1 MRALWTAATGMHAQQ
16 LTLDVISNNLANV
29 QTAGFKRSRVDFQD
43 LVYEVLNAPG
53 AASAQGQEVPSG
65 FQVGHG
71 SRAVATQRLFVKG
84 DLQQTGNPL
93 DLAIEGDGFFQIQL
107 PSGDIGYTRSGA
119 FKKNSQGQ
127 LVTSDG
133 FLVQPQITIPASALS
148 VSVGVDGTVSV
159 LQAGQSQPQTV
170 GSIELVRFINPAGLQ
185 SQGRNLFL
193 PTQASGD
200 ATPGT
205 PGNDG
210 LGTLLQGFVEGSNVN
225 VVEEMVG
232 MIVTQRAY
240 EINSRAIR
248 TADEMMQ
255 TANNLVRA

>member
-43 LVYEVLNAPG
+43 LVYEVLQAPG

-84 DLQQTGNPL
+84 DLQQTGNAL
-93 DLAIEGDGFFQIQL
+93 DLAIEGDGFFQVQL
-107 PSGDIGYTRSGA
+107 PNGDTGYTRSGA

-133 FLVQPQITIPASALS
+133 FVVQPQITIPPTALS

-159 LQAGQSQPQTV
+159 LQAGQAQPQTV

-185 SQGRNLFL
+185 SQGRNLFI

-205 PGNDG
+205 PGSDG

-255 TANNLVRA
+255 TANNLVRV

>member
-1 MRALWTAATGMHAQQ
+1 MRALWTAASGMQAQQ
-16 LTLDVISNNLANV
+16 LTLDVVANNLANV

-43 LVYEVLNAPG
+43 LVYETLQAPG
-53 AASAQGQEVPSG
+53 AASAQGQEIPSG

-71 SRAVATQRLFVKG
+71 SRAVATQRLFIKG
-84 DLQQTGNPL
+84 DLQQTGNAL
-93 DLAIEGDGFFQIQL
+93 DMAIEGDGFFQINL
-107 PSGDIGYTRSGA
+107 PSGETGYTRAGT

-133 FLVQPQITIPASALS
+133 FTLQPQISIPQNATN
-148 VSVGVDGTVSV
+148 VVIGVDGIVSV
-159 LQAGQSQPQTV
+159 TIAGQSQPQQV
-170 GSIELVRFINPAGLQ
+170 GTIELTRFINPAGLQ

-200 ATPGT
+200 AITGSPGR
-205 PGNDG
+205 DG
-210 LGTLLQGFVEGSNVN
+210 FGTLIQGFVEGSNVN

-232 MIVTQRAY
+232 LITSQRAY
-240 EINSRAIR
+240 EINSRAIH

-255 TANNLVRA
+255 TANNLIRG

>member
-43 LVYEVLNAPG
+43 LVYEILQAPG
-53 AASAQGQEVPSG
+53 ASSAQGQEVPSG

-84 DLQQTGNPL
+84 DLQQTGNLL

-107 PSGDIGYTRSGA
+107 PSGDTGYTRSGA

-133 FLVQPQITIPASALS
+133 FTVQPQITIPPTAIS

-159 LQAGQSQPQTV
+159 VQAGQSQPQTV
-170 GSIELVRFINPAGLQ
+170 GTIELVRFINPAGLQ

-205 PGNDG
+205 PGSDG

-232 MIVTQRAY
+232 MIITQRAY

-255 TANNLVRA
+255 TANNLVRV

>member
-1 MRALWTAATGMHAQQ
+1 MRALWTAATGMQAQQ
-16 LTLDVISNNLANV
+16 LTLDVVANNLANV

-43 LVYEVLNAPG
+43 LVYETLQAPG
-53 AASAQGQEVPSG
+53 AASAQGQEIPSG

-71 SRAVATQRLFVKG
+71 SRAMATQRLFVKG
-84 DLQQTGNPL
+84 DLQQTGNVL
-93 DLAIEGDGFFQIQL
+93 DLAIEGEGFFQIQQ
-107 PSGDIGYTRSGA
+107 PSGEIAYTRSGA

-133 FLVQPQITIPASALS
+133 FSLEPTITIPQNALS
-148 VSVGVDGTVSV
+148 ITVGVDGTVSV
-159 LQAGQSQPQTV
+159 TQPGQAQPQQV
-170 GSIELVRFINPAGLQ
+170 GTIQLVRFINPAGLE
-185 SQGRNLFL
+185 SQGRNLFV
-193 PTQASGD
+193 PTQSSGD

-205 PGNDG
+205 PGQDG

-232 MIVTQRAY
+232 LITSQRAY

-255 TANNLVRA
+255 TANNLVRV

>member
-1 MRALWTAATGMHAQQ
+1 MHAQQ
-16 LTLDVISNNLANV
+16 QTLDVISNNLANV

-43 LVYEVLNAPG
+43 LVYEVLQAPG
-53 AASAQGQEVPSG
+53 ASSAQGQEVPSG

-71 SRAVATQRLFVKG
+71 SRAVATQRLFIKG
-84 DLQQTGNPL
+84 DLQQTSNIL
-93 DLAIEGDGFFQIQL
+93 DLAIEGDGFFQVQL
-107 PSGDIGYTRSGA
+107 PSGDTAYTRAGA

-133 FLVQPQITIPASALS
+133 FEVQPEITIPQNALS
-148 VSVGVDGTVSV
+148 VTVGVDGTVSV
-159 LQAGQSQPQTV
+159 MQPGQAQPQTI
-170 GSIELVRFINPAGLQ
+170 GTLELVRFVNPAGLQ
-185 SQGRNLFL
+185 SQGRNLFV

-200 ATPGT
+200 AIPGT
-205 PGNDG
+205 PGRDG
-210 LGTLLQGFVEGSNVN
+210 LGTLLQGFIESSNVN

-255 TANNLVRA
+255 TANNLVRV

>member
-16 LTLDVISNNLANV
+16 VTLDVISNNLANV

-43 LVYEVLNAPG
+43 LVYEILQAPG
-53 AASAQGQEVPSG
+53 ATSAQGQEVPSG

-71 SRAVATQRLFVKG
+71 SRAVATQRLFIKG
-84 DLQQTGNPL
+84 DLQQTGNSL
-93 DLAIEGDGFFQIQL
+93 DLAIEGDGFFQVQL
-107 PSGDIGYTRSGA
+107 PSGDIGYTRAGA

-127 LVTSDG
+127 MVTSDG
-133 FLVQPQITIPASALS
+133 FAVQPQITIPQSATS
-148 VSVGVDGTVSV
+148 VTIGVDGTVSV
-159 LQAGQSQPQTV
+159 MQAGQAQPQTV
-170 GSIELVRFINPAGLQ
+170 GTIELVRFINPAGLE

-205 PGNDG
+205 PGRDG
-210 LGTLLQGFVEGSNVN
+210 IGTLLQGFVEGSNVN

-255 TANNLVRA
+255 TANNLVRV

>member
-1 MRALWTAATGMHAQQ
+1 MRALWTASTGMHAQQ
-16 LTLDVISNNLANV
+16 VTLDVISNNLANV

-43 LVYEVLNAPG
+43 LVYEILQAPG
-53 AASAQGQEVPSG
+53 ATSAQGQEVPSG

-71 SRAVATQRLFVKG
+71 SRAVATQRLFIKG
-84 DLQQTGNPL
+84 DLQQTGNSL
-93 DLAIEGDGFFQIQL
+93 DLAIEGDGFFQVEL
-107 PSGDIGYTRSGA
+107 PSGDIGYTRAGA

-127 LVTSDG
+127 MVTSDG
-133 FLVQPQITIPASALS
+133 FAVQPQITIPQSATS
-148 VSVGVDGTVSV
+148 VTIGVDGTVSV
-159 LQAGQSQPQTV
+159 VQAGQAQPQTV
-170 GSIELVRFINPAGLQ
+170 GTIELVRFINPAGLE

-205 PGNDG
+205 PGRDG
-210 LGTLLQGFVEGSNVN
+210 IGTLLQGFVEGSNVN

-255 TANNLVRA
+255 TANNLVRV

>member
-1 MRALWTAATGMHAQQ
+1 MRALWTAATGMQAQQ
-16 LTLDVISNNLANV
+16 MTLDVVTNNLANV

-43 LVYEVLNAPG
+43 LVYETLQAPG
-53 AASAQGQEVPSG
+53 AASAQGQEIPSG
-65 FQVGHG
+65 YQVGHG
-71 SRAVATQRLFVKG
+71 SRAVATQRLFVEG

-93 DLAIEGDGFFQIQL
+93 DMAIEGEGFFQVQT
-107 PSGDIGYTRSGA
+107 PSGDTAYTRAGT

-133 FLVQPQITIPASALS
+133 FTVEPAITIPQDALS
-148 VSVGVDGTVSV
+148 VTVGVDGTVSV
-159 LQAGQSQPQTV
+159 TQPGQAQPQQV
-170 GSIELVRFINPAGLQ
+170 GNIQLVRFINPAGLE
-185 SQGRNLFL
+185 SQGRNLFV

-200 ATPGT
+200 PVPGT
-205 PGNDG
+205 PGQDG
-210 LGTLLQGFVEGSNVN
+210 LGTLLQGFVESSNVN

-232 MIVTQRAY
+232 LITSERAY
-240 EINSRAIR
+240 EINSKAIK

>member
-1 MRALWTAATGMHAQQ
+1 MHAQQ

-43 LVYEVLNAPG
+43 LVYEILQAPG
-53 AASAQGQEVPSG
+53 ASSAQGQEVPSG

-84 DLQQTGNPL
+84 DLQQTGNLL
-93 DLAIEGDGFFQIQL
+93 DLAIEGDGFFQVQL
-107 PSGDIGYTRSGA
+107 PSGDTGYTRSGA

-133 FLVQPQITIPASALS
+133 FTVQPQITIPPNAIS

-159 LQAGQSQPQTV
+159 VQAGQSQPQTV
-170 GSIELVRFINPAGLQ
+170 GTIELVRFINPAGLQ

-205 PGNDG
+205 PGSDG

-255 TANNLVRA
+255 TANNLVRV

>member
-1 MRALWTAATGMHAQQ
+1 MRALWTAATGMQAQQ

-43 LVYEVLNAPG
+43 LVYEILQAPG
-53 AASAQGQEVPSG
+53 AASAQGQEVPTG

-84 DLQQTGNPL
+84 DLQQTGNTF
-93 DLAIEGDGFFQIQL
+93 DLAIEGDGFFQITQQN
-107 PSGDIGYTRSGA
+107 GDLAYSRAGT
-119 FKKNSQGQ
+119 FKKDSTGR

-133 FLVQPQITIPASALS
+133 FALQPQITIPQNATA
-148 VSVGVDGTVSV
+148 VTVGVDGIVSASI
-159 LQAGQSQPQTV
+159 AGQTAPQQLGT
-170 GSIELVRFINPAGLQ
+170 IQLARFANPGGLE
-185 SQGRNLFL
+185 SLGRNLFV
-193 PTQASGD
+193 PTQSSGS

-205 PGNDG
+205 PGADG
-210 LGTLLQGFVEGSNVN
+210 IGTLLQGFVEGSNVN

-232 MIVTQRAY
+232 LIVSQRAY

-255 TANNLVRA
+255 TANNLVRE

>member
-93 DLAIEGDGFFQIQL
+93 DLAIEGDGFFQVQL
-107 PSGDIGYTRSGA
+107 PSGDTGYTRSGA

-133 FLVQPQITIPASALS
+133 FVVQPQITIPPDALS
-148 VSVGVDGTVSV
+148 VSVGVDGIVSV
-159 LQAGQSQPQTV
+159 LQAGQAQPQVV
-170 GSIELVRFINPAGLQ
+170 GTIELVRFINPAGLQ
-185 SQGRNLFL
+185 SQGRNLFI

-255 TANNLVRA
+255 TANNLVRV

>member
-16 LTLDVISNNLANV
+16 LTLDVIANNLANV

-43 LVYEVLNAPG
+43 LVYETLQAPG
-53 AASAQGQEVPSG
+53 AAAAQGQEIPSG

-71 SRAVATQRLFVKG
+71 SRAVATQRLFIKG
-84 DLQQTGNPL
+84 DLQQTGNSL
-93 DLAIEGDGFFQIQL
+93 DLAIEGEGFFQVQL
-107 PSGDIGYTRSGA
+107 PGGETAYTRAGA
-119 FKKNSQGQ
+119 FKKNSEGR
-127 LVTSDG
+127 LVTAEG
-133 FLVQPQITIPASALS
+133 FTLQPPITIPADAIS
-148 VSVGVDGTVSV
+148 VTVGVDGTVSV
-159 LQAGQSQPQTV
+159 TQAGQTQPQQV
-170 GSIELVRFINPAGLQ
+170 GTIELVRFVNPAGLS

-200 ATPGT
+200 AVPGT
-205 PGNDG
+205 PGQDG
-210 LGTLLQGFVEGSNVN
+210 LGTLLQGFIESSNVN

-232 MIVTQRAY
+232 LITSQRAY

-255 TANNLVRA
+255 TANNLIRG

>member
-1 MRALWTAATGMHAQQ
+1 MHAQQ

-43 LVYEVLNAPG
+43 LVYEILQAPG
-53 AASAQGQEVPSG
+53 APSAQGQEVPSG

-71 SRAVATQRLFVKG
+71 SRAVATQRLFIKG
-84 DLQQTGNPL
+84 DLQQTSNAL
-93 DLAIEGDGFFQIQL
+93 DLAIEGDGFFQVQL
-107 PSGDIGYTRSGA
+107 PSGDTAYTRAGA

-133 FLVQPQITIPASALS
+133 FTVQPQITIPQDAIS
-148 VSVGVDGTVSV
+148 VSIGVDGTVSV
-159 LQAGQSQPQTV
+159 VQAGQAQPQTV
-170 GSIELVRFINPAGLQ
+170 GAIELVRFINPAGLQ

-193 PTQASGD
+193 PSQASGD
-200 ATPGT
+200 AVPGT
-205 PGNDG
+205 PGRDG
-210 LGTLLQGFVEGSNVN
+210 LGTLLQGFVESANVN

-232 MIVTQRAY
+232 MIITQRAY

-255 TANNLVRA
+255 TANNLVRV

>member
-16 LTLDVISNNLANV
+16 LTLDVVANNLANV
-29 QTAGFKRSRVDFQD
+29 QTSGFKRSRVDFQD
-43 LVYEVLNAPG
+43 LVYETLQAPG
-53 AASAQGQEVPSG
+53 ASSAQGQEIPSG

-71 SRAVATQRLFVKG
+71 SRAVATQRLFIKG
-84 DLQQTGNPL
+84 DLQQTGNVL
-93 DLAIEGDGFFQIQL
+93 DLAIEGDGFFQINL
-107 PSGDIGYTRSGA
+107 PSGETAYSRAGA

-127 LVTSDG
+127 LVSSDG
-133 FLVQPQITIPASALS
+133 FLLQPQITIPQNATN
-148 VSVGVDGTVSV
+148 VVVGVDGTVSV
-159 LQAGQSQPQTV
+159 TVAGQAQPQQV
-170 GSIELVRFINPAGLQ
+170 GTLELVRFINPAGLQ

-200 ATPGT
+200 AIPGT
-205 PGNDG
+205 PGQDG

-232 MIVTQRAY
+232 LIVSQRAY

-255 TANNLVRA
+255 TANNLIRG

>member
-1 MRALWTAATGMHAQQ
+1 MRALWTAATGMQAQQ
-16 LTLDVISNNLANV
+16 LTLDTVANNLANV

-43 LVYEVLNAPG
+43 LVYETLQAPG
-53 AASAQGQEVPSG
+53 APSAQGQEIPTG

-84 DLQQTGNPL
+84 DLQQTGNIF
-93 DLAIEGDGFFQIQL
+93 DMAIEGEGFFQVQQA
-107 PSGDIGYTRSGA
+107 SGETAYTRAGT
-119 FKKNSQGQ
+119 FKKDSTGQ

-133 FLVQPQITIPASALS
+133 FPLEPQITIPQNALS
-148 VSVGVDGTVSV
+148 VTVGVDGTVSAT
-159 LQAGQSQPQTV
+159 LPGQAQPQQV
-170 GSIELVRFINPAGLQ
+170 GSIQLVRFINPGGLQ
-185 SQGRNLFL
+185 GQGRNLFL

-200 ATPGT
+200 ASPGT
-205 PGNDG
+205 PGQDG

-232 MIVTQRAY
+232 LITTQRAY

-255 TANNLVRA
+255 TANNLVRV

>member
-1 MRALWTAATGMHAQQ
+1 MHAQQ

-43 LVYEVLNAPG
+43 LVYEVLQAPG

-84 DLQQTGNPL
+84 DLQQTGNAL
-93 DLAIEGDGFFQIQL
+93 DLAIEGDGFFQVQL
-107 PSGDIGYTRSGA
+107 PSGDTGYTRSGA

-133 FLVQPQITIPASALS
+133 FLVQPQITIPPTALS
-148 VSVGVDGTVSV
+148 ISVGVDGTVSV
-159 LQAGQSQPQTV
+159 FQGGQAQPQTV

-185 SQGRNLFL
+185 SQGRNLFI

-205 PGNDG
+205 PGSDG

-255 TANNLVRA
+255 TANNLVRV

>member
-1 MRALWTAATGMHAQQ
+1 MHAQQ

-43 LVYEVLNAPG
+43 LVYEVLQAPG

-71 SRAVATQRLFVKG
+71 SRAVATQRLFIKG

-93 DLAIEGDGFFQIQL
+93 DLAIEGDGFFQVQL
-107 PSGDIGYTRSGA
+107 PNGDTGYTRSGA

-133 FLVQPQITIPASALS
+133 FLVQPQITIPSTALS

-170 GSIELVRFINPAGLQ
+170 GIIELVRFINPGGLQ
-185 SQGRNLFL
+185 SQGRNLFI

-200 ATPGT
+200 ASPGT
-205 PGNDG
+205 AGSDG

-255 TANNLVRA
+255 TANNLVRV